1 MSVNFWRHQRIRI
14 WRKLDLNLRWAKI
27 SLNLW
32 RITWQSQKRPLFI
45 LSIYSLQCTRNNR
58 RLKQKKKKTVADKAG
73 KLTTN
78 TDNYLVDHK
87 INPQHISRENVAVN
101 LWRNTVDPSPGVNNR
116 DCYHSSEPDFAPE
129 LMYASH
135 SNDLYFAGRRTM
147 QIFRCRFT
155 SRIVSASFPSHFFTF
170 SIPPTSTCRLLCYS
184 FFFFLLTAL
193 YYVFGF
199 HQRESS
205 QRGARIRIFFLRQ
218 REPFQMFRRP
228 ALSTVPF
235 LSSFFF
241 SHCFFY
247 INFILLHL
255 SFFKNYYYY
264 FFFFLELQSSS
275 KAVFSFFSFL
285 WF

>member
-184 FFFFLLTAL
+184 F
-193 YYVFGF
+193 
-199 HQRESS
+199 
-205 QRGARIRIFFLRQ
+205 
-218 REPFQMFRRP
+218 
-228 ALSTVPF
+228 
-235 LSSFFF
+235 
-241 SHCFFY
+241 C
-247 INFILLHL
+247 
-255 SFFKNYYYY
+255 
-264 FFFFLELQSSS
+264 FFFFFAHRPILCLWVSSARVES
-275 KAVFSFFSFL
+275 KGCQNPYFLFKATGTFSNVSPSRAFHSSFPFQLFFFALFL
-285 WF
+285 LH